1 MTVTHGHVTGSERTM
16 PSLSNLRSRSSA
28 LYLDPSGSAAR
39 DAADQ
44 PARLRVAVIDDHPP
58 IRALIRVML
67 DASGPAT
74 VVAEADGRRR
84 AVSAACRQQPHVVLL
99 DQDLGAR
106 LRGTDL
112 IGDIIRACP
121 SAMIAIFS
129 GLDPA
134 TEEGPALRSGAFA
147 FYEKRIVTTALP
159 TILAHDYA
167 LFGRALAGED
177 VCAPTAADRR
187 RFCVEASHPQHGTG
201 ATRSSSD
208 AGGVAAP

>member
-1 MTVTHGHVTGSERTM
+1 MASL
-16 PSLSNLRSRSSA
+16 PSLRAGSSPLNA
-28 LYLDPSGSAAR
+28 DRSGSAAR
-39 DAADQ
+39 DAPGQ
-44 PARLRVAVIDDHPP
+44 PTRLRVAVIDDHPP
-58 IRALIRVML
+58 IRALIRVVL
-67 DASGPAT
+67 DASGTAT

-84 AVSAACRQQPHVVLL
+84 AVRVACRQQPQVILL
-99 DQDLGAR
+99 DQHLGAR

-112 IGDIIRACP
+112 IGDILRACP
-121 SAMIAIFS
+121 SAMIAIFT

-134 TEEGPALRSGAFA
+134 TEEGPALRAGAFA

-187 RFCVEASHPQHGTG
+187 RFCTEPAHPPHGAS
-201 ATRSSSD
+201 ATRPSSE
-208 AGGVAAP
+208 AGRVGAP